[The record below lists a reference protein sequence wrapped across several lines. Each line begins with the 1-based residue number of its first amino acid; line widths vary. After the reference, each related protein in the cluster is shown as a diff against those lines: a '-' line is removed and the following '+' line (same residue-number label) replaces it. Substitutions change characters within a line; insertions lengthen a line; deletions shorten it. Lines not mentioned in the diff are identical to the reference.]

1 VNKVWD
7 AVDSNGHCAVFTAIA
22 YKDASSGLPLPL
34 RVSRWNW
41 CDVLSL
47 YVVPSLL

>member
-1 VNKVWD
+1 VNKIWD
-7 AVDSNGHCAVFTAIA
+7 AVDSNGRCAVCIA
-22 YKDASSGLPLPL
+22 SACKDASSGLPLPV

-47 YVVPSLL
+47 YVMPSLL